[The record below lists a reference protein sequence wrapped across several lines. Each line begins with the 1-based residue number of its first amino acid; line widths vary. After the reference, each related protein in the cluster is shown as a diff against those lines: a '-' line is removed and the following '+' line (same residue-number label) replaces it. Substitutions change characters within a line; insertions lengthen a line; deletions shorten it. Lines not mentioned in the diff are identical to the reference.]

1 MFMKI
6 LRVLFRLLIGFIFLI
21 SFIACEKEDSKSDR
35 IWDFNPIVFYFT
47 LIGEN
52 GEDLLDPTTPGSYA
66 GMKINATYQ
75 NETYVKDVSSKAYLA
90 IMYGLRSIQL
100 RNGQYA
106 LTFGELDGADTYKN
120 ETIILDW
127 GDGTQDVVTFSSE
140 LKWKK
145 HEPVFNRSY
154 KLNGVEVEEF
164 TSSPIIQIRK

>member
-1 MFMKI
+1 
-6 LRVLFRLLIGFIFLI
+6 
-21 SFIACEKEDSKSDR
+21 
-35 IWDFNPIVFYFT
+35 
-47 LIGEN
+47 
-52 GEDLLDPTTPGSYA
+52 
-66 GMKINATYQ
+66 MKINATYQ